1 MKKRKLKKSLATTAT
16 VIAVTTGVTAISNSA
31 KADTVQNSKNT
42 KNTIQQTLPDANQQ
56 AQQNVC
62 AAQDAVNKA
71 NADVATANSDL
82 NIANQNLADA
92 DQDVDINKNQVKQ
105 TKEQL
110 SSLEQKKENAQQ
122 VLVNAHDE
130 YYELLKQPVDVSY
143 MASSGGGLSVYEGSM
158 LDYIAYDNQGNLT
171 SKNQAYKNFL
181 ANDYQGNIDFLK
193 KIIAENEK
201 TINYLKMGRPFEDN
215 IKNLEQARVTI
226 KEELEELYKVAAA
239 QREGKYYKPKDDIG
253 WISTDSYGLSYSISS
268 TNYNEW
274 DDVDKIDH
282 TKKLIEN
289 HEEALNKVQQRL
301 AELHN
306 KMQSA
311 VEKAEKTSIAAQELL
326 QKLEQISQPLITAT
340 QQIKDAES
348 AMSQAQQ
355 NLALQEEL
363 FTQAKDKR
371 NAMQSQAINAQ
382 TKLLQALLN
391 KINSQEKLAA
401 AKEKLPAQTDAL
413 KYSSLISLELLT
425 VESGVTPTPKVTI
438 AIAVENDDQQ
448 NKAVIT
454 LPGDEQ
460 ENKLPQGTKVVWK
473 DDAKVAAD
481 LQHPG
486 KHTEDVLIVF
496 PDGSVILTNEQVT
509 VITTEK
515 QADTDKETLPAQKIV
530 DTTQE
535 NNMRANDLSAQVI
548 EVNDDNQTSAP
559 EILVTSQ
566 TKQHTVRP
574 NGVIKD
580 QAAMNNIAQP
590 SLTKSFENKT
600 TNNVL
605 PRTGEESSLPII
617 ALGAVIGLVG
627 IGAALKRYE

>member
-16 VIAVTTGVTAISNSA
+16 VMAVTTGVTAISNSA

-42 KNTIQQTLPDANQQ
+42 IQQTLTDVNQQ

-62 AAQDAVNKA
+62 AAQDAVNRA
-71 NADVATANSDL
+71 NADVATANNDL

-92 DQDVDINKNQVKQ
+92 DQNVDLNKNQVKQ

-110 SSLEQKKENAQQ
+110 SSLEQTKENAQQ
-122 VLVNAHDE
+122 VLTNAHDE
-130 YYELLKQPVDVSY
+130 YYELLKQPVNISY
-143 MASSGGGLSVYEGSM
+143 TAFSGSGLSVYEGSM
-158 LDYIAYDNQGNLT
+158 LDYIAYDNQGNLI
-171 SKNQAYKNFL
+171 SENQAYKNFF
-181 ANDYQGNIDFLK
+181 ANDYQGNIDLLK
-193 KIIAENEK
+193 KIIAKNER

-215 IKNLEQARVTI
+215 IKNLEQAKVTI

-239 QREGKYYKPKDDIG
+239 QREGKYYKPKDGIG
-253 WISTDSYGLSYSISS
+253 WVNIDSYGLSYSYSS
-268 TNYNEW
+268 ANYNEW
-274 DDVDKIDH
+274 YDVDEIDH
-282 TKKLIEN
+282 TQNLIKN
-289 HEEALNKVQQRL
+289 HEEALNKIQQRL

-306 KMQSA
+306 KTQSA

-363 FTQAKDKR
+363 LTEAKDKR
-371 NAMQSQAINAQ
+371 NVMQSQAINAQ

-391 KINSQEKLAA
+391 QTNSQEKLAS

-413 KYSSLISLELLT
+413 KYSSLINLEPLT
-425 VESGVTPTPKVTI
+425 VEPGVTPAPKVTT
-438 AIAVENDDQQ
+438 AIAVENDDHQ

-486 KHTEDVLIVF
+486 KHTEDVLIIF

-509 VITTEK
+509 ITAIEK
-515 QADTDKETLPAQKIV
+515 QADTDKETSPAQKTI
-530 DTTQE
+530 DSTQE
-535 NNMRANDLSAQVI
+535 NNMRANDLFAQVV
-548 EVNDDNQTSAP
+548 EVNNDNQTSAP
-559 EILVTSQ
+559 EILVTPQ
-566 TKQHTVRP
+566 TKQNTVQP
-574 NGVIKD
+574 NEVIKG
-580 QAAMNNIAQP
+580 QAAQNKITQP
-590 SLTKSFENKT
+590 SLAKYFENKT

-605 PRTGEESSLPII
+605 PRTGDESSLPII
-617 ALGAVIGLVG
+617 ALGAVIGLAG
-627 IGAALKRYE
+627 ISAALKRYE

>member
-16 VIAVTTGVTAISNSA
+16 VMAVTTGVTAISNSA

-42 KNTIQQTLPDANQQ
+42 IQQTLPDVNQQ
-56 AQQNVC
+56 AQRNVST
-62 AAQDAVNKA
+62 AQDAVNRA
-71 NADVATANSDL
+71 NADVATANNDL

-92 DQDVDINKNQVKQ
+92 DQNVDLNKNQVKQ

-110 SSLEQKKENAQQ
+110 SSLEQTKENAQQ
-122 VLVNAHDE
+122 VLANAHDE

-143 MASSGGGLSVYEGSM
+143 MATSGGGLSVYEGSM
-158 LDYIAYDNQGNLT
+158 LDCIAYDNQGNLI
-171 SKNQAYKNFL
+171 SENQAYKNFL
-181 ANDYQGNIDFLK
+181 ANDYQGNIDLLK
-193 KIIAENEK
+193 KIIAKNEK

-215 IKNLEQARVTI
+215 IKNLEQAKVTI
-226 KEELEELYKVAAA
+226 KEELEELYKLAAA

-253 WISTDSYGLSYSISS
+253 WISTDSYGLSYSYSS
-268 TNYNEW
+268 SSYNEW

-301 AELHN
+301 VELHN

-363 FTQAKDKR
+363 LTETKDKR
-371 NAMQSQAINAQ
+371 NIMQSQAINAQ

-391 KINSQEKLAA
+391 KTNSQEKLAS

-413 KYSSLISLELLT
+413 KYSSLINLEPLT
-425 VESGVTPTPKVTI
+425 VEPGVTPTPKVTT
-438 AIAVENDDQQ
+438 AIAVENDHQ
-448 NKAVIT
+448 NKAVII

-473 DDAKVAAD
+473 DDAKVATD
-481 LQHPG
+481 LQRPG

-496 PDGSVILTNEQVT
+496 PDGSVILTSEQVT
-509 VITTEK
+509 VSATEK
-515 QADTDKETLPAQKIV
+515 QADANKETSPAQKTI
-530 DTTQE
+530 DSTQE
-535 NNMRANDLSAQVI
+535 NNMRANDLSAQVV

-574 NGVIKD
+574 NGVIKGP
-580 QAAMNNIAQP
+580 AALNNIVQP
-590 SLTKSFENKT
+590 SLAKSFKNKT
-600 TNNVL
+600 TNNIL
-605 PRTGEESSLPII
+605 PRTGDESSLPII
-617 ALGAVIGLVG
+617 ALGAIIGLVG
-627 IGAALKRYE
+627 IGATLKRYE

>member
-16 VIAVTTGVTAISNSA
+16 VMAVTTGVTAISNSA

-42 KNTIQQTLPDANQQ
+42 IQQTLPDVNQQ

-71 NADVATANSDL
+71 NADVATANNDL

-92 DQDVDINKNQVKQ
+92 DQNVDLNKNQVKQ

-110 SSLEQKKENAQQ
+110 SSLEQTKENAQQ
-122 VLVNAHDE
+122 VLTNAHDE

-143 MASSGGGLSVYEGSM
+143 MASSGGGLNVYERSM
-158 LDYIAYDNQGNLT
+158 LDYIAYDNQGNLI
-171 SKNQAYKNFL
+171 SENQAYKNFL
-181 ANDYQGNIDFLK
+181 ANNYQGNIDFLK

-215 IKNLEQARVTI
+215 IKNLEQAKVTI

-253 WISTDSYGLSYSISS
+253 WINTDSYGLSYSYSS
-268 TNYNEW
+268 SSYNEW

-289 HEEALNKVQQRL
+289 HEEALNKIQQRL

-311 VEKAEKTSIAAQELL
+311 VERAEKTSIAAQELL

-363 FTQAKDKR
+363 LTEAKDKR
-371 NAMQSQAINAQ
+371 NIMQSQAINAQ

-391 KINSQEKLAA
+391 KTNSQEKLAS

-413 KYSSLISLELLT
+413 KYSSLINLEPLT
-425 VESGVTPTPKVTI
+425 VEPGVTPTPKVTT
-438 AIAVENDDQQ
+438 AIAVENDDHQ

-486 KHTEDVLIVF
+486 KHIEDVLIIF
-496 PDGSVILTNEQVT
+496 PDGSVILTNEEVT
-509 VITTEK
+509 VTTIEK
-515 QADTDKETLPAQKIV
+515 QADADKETSPAQKTI
-530 DTTQE
+530 DSTQE

-548 EVNDDNQTSAP
+548 EVNNDNQTSAP
-559 EILVTSQ
+559 EILVTPQ
-566 TKQHTVRP
+566 TKQNAVQP
-574 NGVIKD
+574 NGVIKG
-580 QAAMNNIAQP
+580 QAAQNKITQP
-590 SLTKSFENKT
+590 SLAKSFENKT
-600 TNNVL
+600 TNNGL
-605 PRTGEESSLPII
+605 PRTGDESSLPII
-617 ALGAVIGLVG
+617 ALGAVIGLAG
-627 IGAALKRYE
+627 IGAALRRYE

>member
-1 MKKRKLKKSLATTAT
+1 MKRRKLKKSLATTAT
-16 VIAVTTGVTAISNSA
+16 VMAVTTGVTAISNSV
-31 KADTVQNSKNT
+31 KADTVQNS

-56 AQQNVC
+56 AQQNIC

-71 NADVATANSDL
+71 NADVATANNDL

-92 DQDVDINKNQVKQ
+92 DQNVDSNKNQVKQ
-105 TKEQL
+105 TREQL
-110 SSLEQKKENAQQ
+110 SSLEQTKENAQQ
-122 VLVNAHDE
+122 VLTNAHDE
-130 YYELLKQPVDVSY
+130 YYELLKQPVDISY
-143 MASSGGGLSVYEGSM
+143 MATSGGGLNVYERSM
-158 LDYIAYDNQGNLT
+158 LDYIAYDNQGNLI

-181 ANDYQGNIDFLK
+181 ANNYQGNIDFLK

-215 IKNLEQARVTI
+215 IRNLEQARLTI
-226 KEELEELYKVAAA
+226 KEELEELYKVEAA
-239 QREGKYYKPKDDIG
+239 QRNGKYYKPKYNIS
-253 WISTDSYGLSYSISS
+253 WINTDSYGSLYSSS
-268 TNYNEW
+268 SSNYNEW
-274 DDVDKIDH
+274 YDVDKIDH
-282 TKKLIEN
+282 TKDLIEN
-289 HEEALNKVQQRL
+289 HEEALNTIQQRL

-306 KMQSA
+306 RIQSA

-348 AMSQAQQ
+348 AMSQAQK

-363 FTQAKDKR
+363 LTQAKDKR
-371 NAMQSQAINAQ
+371 NVMQSQAINAQ

-391 KINSQEKLAA
+391 KTNSQEKLAS
-401 AKEKLPAQTDAL
+401 AKEKLLAQTDAL
-413 KYSSLISLELLT
+413 KYSSLINLEPLT
-425 VESGVTPTPKVTI
+425 IEPGETPLPKVTT
-438 AIAVENDDQQ
+438 AIAVKNDDHQ
-448 NKAVIT
+448 NKAIIT

-481 LQHPG
+481 LQHSG

-496 PDGSVILTNEQVT
+496 PDGSVILTSEQVT
-509 VITTEK
+509 VSATEK
-515 QADTDKETLPAQKIV
+515 QADANKETSPAQKTI
-530 DTTQE
+530 DSTQE
-535 NNMRANDLSAQVI
+535 NNMRANDLSAQVV

-574 NGVIKD
+574 NEVIKGQAD
-580 QAAMNNIAQP
+580 QNKITQP
-590 SLTKSFENKT
+590 SLAKSFEDKT
-600 TNNVL
+600 RNNVL
-605 PRTGEESSLPII
+605 PRTGDESSLPII
-617 ALGAVIGLVG
+617 ALGAIIGL
-627 IGAALKRYE
+627 IGSGATLKRYE

>member
-16 VIAVTTGVTAISNSA
+16 VMAVTTGVTAISNSA

-42 KNTIQQTLPDANQQ
+42 IQQTLPDANQQ
-56 AQQNVC
+56 AQQNVW

-71 NADVATANSDL
+71 NADVATANNGL
-82 NIANQNLADA
+82 NIANQNLTDA
-92 DQDVDINKNQVKQ
+92 DQNVDLNRNQVKQ

-122 VLVNAHDE
+122 ILTNAHDE
-130 YYELLKQPVDVSY
+130 YYELLKQPVNISY
-143 MASSGGGLSVYEGSM
+143 TAFSGGGLSVYEGSM
-158 LDYIAYDNQGNLT
+158 LDYIAYNNQGNLT
-171 SKNQAYKNFL
+171 SKNQAYENFL
-181 ANDYQGNIDFLK
+181 ANNYQGNIDFLK

-215 IKNLEQARVTI
+215 IKNLEQARSTV
-226 KEELEELYKVAAA
+226 KEELEELYKVEAA
-239 QREGKYYKPKDDIG
+239 QREGKYYKPKYSIS
-253 WISTDSYGLSYSISS
+253 WINTDSYGLSYSYSS
-268 TNYNEW
+268 PNYNEW

-282 TKKLIEN
+282 TQNLIKN
-289 HEEALNKVQQRL
+289 HEEALNKIQQRL

-363 FTQAKDKR
+363 LTQAKDKR
-371 NAMQSQAINAQ
+371 DIMQSQAINAQ

-391 KINSQEKLAA
+391 KTNSQEKLAS

-413 KYSSLISLELLT
+413 KYSSLINLEPLT
-425 VESGVTPTPKVTI
+425 VEPGVTPTPKVTT
-438 AIAVENDDQQ
+438 AIAVENDDHQ

-473 DDAKVAAD
+473 DDAKVATD

-486 KHTEDVLIVF
+486 KHIEDVLIVF

-509 VITTEK
+509 VSATEK
-515 QADTDKETLPAQKIV
+515 QADADKETSLVQETV
-530 DTTQE
+530 DIAQE
-535 NNMRANDLSAQVI
+535 NNIHANDLSTQVI

-559 EILVTSQ
+559 EILVTPQ
-566 TKQHTVRP
+566 TKQNTVQP
-574 NGVIKD
+574 NGVIKG
-580 QAAMNNIAQP
+580 QAAQNKITQP
-590 SLTKSFENKT
+590 SLAKSYKAKT

-605 PRTGEESSLPII
+605 PRTGDESSLTII
-617 ALGAVIGLVG
+617 ALGAVIGLAG
-627 IGAALKRYE
+627 IGAALRRYE

>member
-16 VIAVTTGVTAISNSA
+16 VMAVTTGVAAISNSA
-31 KADTVQNSKNT
+31 KADTVQNS

-62 AAQDAVNKA
+62 AAQDAANKA
-71 NADVATANSDL
+71 NADVATANNDL

-92 DQDVDINKNQVKQ
+92 DQNVDSNKNQVKQ

-110 SSLEQKKENAQQ
+110 SSLEQTKENAQQ
-122 VLVNAHDE
+122 VLTNAHDE
-130 YYELLKQPVDVSY
+130 YYELLKQPVNISY
-143 MASSGGGLSVYEGSM
+143 TAFSGGGLSVYEGSM

-181 ANDYQGNIDFLK
+181 ANDYQGNIDLLK

-201 TINYLKMGRPFEDN
+201 TINYLKMGKPFEDN
-215 IKNLEQARVTI
+215 IKNLEQARSTV
-226 KEELEELYKVAAA
+226 KEELEELYKVEAA
-239 QREGKYYKPKDDIG
+239 QREGKYYKPKYSIS
-253 WISTDSYGLSYSISS
+253 WINTDSYGLSYSYSS
-268 TNYNEW
+268 PNYNEW
-274 DDVDKIDH
+274 NDVDEIDH
-282 TKKLIEN
+282 TQNLIKN
-289 HEEALNKVQQRL
+289 HEEALNKIQQRL

-363 FTQAKDKR
+363 LTQAKDKR
-371 NAMQSQAINAQ
+371 DIMQSQAINAQ

-391 KINSQEKLAA
+391 KTNSQEKLAS

-413 KYSSLISLELLT
+413 KYSSLINLEPLT
-425 VESGVTPTPKVTI
+425 VEPGVTPTPKVTT
-438 AIAVENDDQQ
+438 AIAVENDDHQ

-473 DDAKVAAD
+473 DNAKVATD

-509 VITTEK
+509 VTAIEK
-515 QADTDKETLPAQKIV
+515 QADADKETSPVQETV
-530 DTTQE
+530 DTAQE
-535 NNMRANDLSAQVI
+535 NNMHANDLSTQVI

-559 EILVTSQ
+559 EILVTPQ
-566 TKQHTVRP
+566 TKLNTVQP
-574 NGVIKD
+574 NGVIKG
-580 QAAMNNIAQP
+580 QTAQNKITQP
-590 SLTKSFENKT
+590 SLAKSFEDKT
-600 TNNVL
+600 RNNVL
-605 PRTGEESSLPII
+605 PRTGDESSLPII
-617 ALGAVIGLVG
+617 VLGAVIWLAG
-627 IGAALKRYE
+627 IGATLKRYE

>member
-16 VIAVTTGVTAISNSA
+16 VMAVTTGVAAISNSA
-31 KADTVQNSKNT
+31 KADTVQNS

-62 AAQDAVNKA
+62 AVQDAANKA
-71 NADVATANSDL
+71 NADVATANNDL

-92 DQDVDINKNQVKQ
+92 DQNVDSNKNQVKQ

-110 SSLEQKKENAQQ
+110 SSLEQTKENAQQ
-122 VLVNAHDE
+122 VLTNAHDE
-130 YYELLKQPVDVSY
+130 YYELLKQPVNISY
-143 MASSGGGLSVYEGSM
+143 TAFSGGGLSVYEGSM
-158 LDYIAYDNQGNLT
+158 LDYIAYDNQGNLI

-181 ANDYQGNIDFLK
+181 ANDYQGNIDLLK

-201 TINYLKMGRPFEDN
+201 TINYLKMGKPFEDN
-215 IKNLEQARVTI
+215 IKNLEQARSTV
-226 KEELEELYKVAAA
+226 KEELEELYKVEAA
-239 QREGKYYKPKDDIG
+239 QREGKYYKPKYSIS
-253 WISTDSYGLSYSISS
+253 WINTDSYGLSNSYSSP
-268 TNYNEW
+268 NYNEW
-274 DDVDKIDH
+274 NDVDEIDH
-282 TKKLIEN
+282 TQNLIKN
-289 HEEALNKVQQRL
+289 HEEALNKIQQRL

-363 FTQAKDKR
+363 LTQAKDKR
-371 NAMQSQAINAQ
+371 DIMQSQAINAQ

-391 KINSQEKLAA
+391 KTNSQEKLAS
-401 AKEKLPAQTDAL
+401 AKEKLPIQTDAL
-413 KYSSLISLELLT
+413 KYSSLINLEPLT
-425 VESGVTPTPKVTI
+425 VEPGVTPTPKVTT
-438 AIAVENDDQQ
+438 AIAVENDDHQ

-473 DDAKVAAD
+473 DDAKVATD

-486 KHTEDVLIVF
+486 KHIEDVLIVF

-509 VITTEK
+509 VSATEK
-515 QADTDKETLPAQKIV
+515 QADADKETSLVQETV
-530 DTTQE
+530 DIAQE
-535 NNMRANDLSAQVI
+535 NNIHANDLSTQVI

-559 EILVTSQ
+559 EILVTPQ
-566 TKQHTVRP
+566 TKQNTVQP
-574 NGVIKD
+574 NGVIKG
-580 QAAMNNIAQP
+580 QAAQNKITQP
-590 SLTKSFENKT
+590 SLAKSFEDKT
-600 TNNVL
+600 RNNVL
-605 PRTGEESSLPII
+605 PRTGDESSLPII

>member
-16 VIAVTTGVTAISNSA
+16 VMAVTTGVTAISNSA

-42 KNTIQQTLPDANQQ
+42 IQQTLPDTNQQ

-71 NADVATANSDL
+71 NADVATANNDL

-92 DQDVDINKNQVKQ
+92 DQNVDLNKNQVKQ

-110 SSLEQKKENAQQ
+110 SSLEQTKENAQQ
-122 VLVNAHDE
+122 VLANAHDE

-143 MASSGGGLSVYEGSM
+143 MATSGGGLSVYEGSM
-158 LDYIAYDNQGNLT
+158 LDCIAYDNQGNLI
-171 SKNQAYKNFL
+171 SENQAYKNFL
-181 ANDYQGNIDFLK
+181 ANDYQGNIDLLK
-193 KIIAENEK
+193 KIIAKNEK

-215 IKNLEQARVTI
+215 IKNLEQAKVTI
-226 KEELEELYKVAAA
+226 KEELEELYKLAAA

-253 WISTDSYGLSYSISS
+253 WISTDSYGLSYSYSS
-268 TNYNEW
+268 SSYNEW

-301 AELHN
+301 VELHN

-363 FTQAKDKR
+363 LTETKDKR
-371 NAMQSQAINAQ
+371 NIMQSQAINAQ

-391 KINSQEKLAA
+391 KTNSQEKLAS
-401 AKEKLPAQTDAL
+401 AKEKLPMQTDAL
-413 KYSSLISLELLT
+413 KYSSLINLEPLT
-425 VESGVTPTPKVTI
+425 IEPGETPLPKVTT
-438 AIAVENDDQQ
+438 AIAVENDHQ

-473 DDAKVAAD
+473 DDAKVATD
-481 LQHPG
+481 LQRPG

-496 PDGSVILTNEQVT
+496 PDGSVILTSEQVT
-509 VITTEK
+509 VSATEK
-515 QADTDKETLPAQKIV
+515 QADANKETSPAQKTI
-530 DTTQE
+530 DSTQE
-535 NNMRANDLSAQVI
+535 NNMRANDLSAQVV

-574 NGVIKD
+574 NGVIKGP
-580 QAAMNNIAQP
+580 AALNNIVQP
-590 SLTKSFENKT
+590 SLAKSFEDKT
-600 TNNVL
+600 RNNVL
-605 PRTGEESSLPII
+605 PRTGDESSLSII
-617 ALGAVIGLVG
+617 ALGAVIGLAG
-627 IGAALKRYE
+627 IGAILKRYE

>member
-1 MKKRKLKKSLATTAT
+1 MKRRKLKKSLATTAT
-16 VIAVTTGVTAISNSA
+16 VMAVTTGVTAISNSA

-42 KNTIQQTLPDANQQ
+42 IQQTLPDVNQQ

-71 NADVATANSDL
+71 NADVATANNDL

-92 DQDVDINKNQVKQ
+92 DQNVDINKNQVKQ

-110 SSLEQKKENAQQ
+110 SSLEQTKENAQQ
-122 VLVNAHDE
+122 VLTNAHDE

-143 MASSGGGLSVYEGSM
+143 MATSGGGLSVYERSM
-158 LDYIAYDNQGNLT
+158 LDYIAYDNQGNLISNT
-171 SKNQAYKNFL
+171 QAYKNFL
-181 ANDYQGNIDFLK
+181 ANNYQGNIDLLK
-193 KIIAENEK
+193 KIIAKNER

-215 IKNLEQARVTI
+215 IKNLEQAKVTI
-226 KEELEELYKVAAA
+226 IEELEELYKVAAA

-253 WISTDSYGLSYSISS
+253 WISTDSYGLSYFYSS
-268 TNYNEW
+268 ASYNEW

-311 VEKAEKTSIAAQELL
+311 VERAEKTSIAAQELL

-363 FTQAKDKR
+363 LTQAKAKR
-371 NAMQSQAINAQ
+371 SVMQSQAINAQ

-391 KINSQEKLAA
+391 KTNSQEKLAS

-413 KYSSLISLELLT
+413 KYSSLINLEPLT
-425 VESGVTPTPKVTI
+425 VEPGVTPAPKVTT
-438 AIAVENDDQQ
+438 AIAVENDDHQ

-481 LQHPG
+481 LQHLG

-509 VITTEK
+509 VTAIEK
-515 QADTDKETLPAQKIV
+515 QADANKETLPAQKTI
-530 DTTQE
+530 DSTQE
-535 NNMRANDLSAQVI
+535 INMRANDLSTQVV

-559 EILVTSQ
+559 EILVTPQ
-566 TKQHTVRP
+566 TKQNTVQP
-574 NGVIKD
+574 NEVIKG
-580 QAAMNNIAQP
+580 QAAQNKITQP
-590 SLTKSFENKT
+590 SLAKSYKAKT

-605 PRTGEESSLPII
+605 PRTGDESSLTII
-617 ALGAVIGLVG
+617 ALGAVIGLAG
-627 IGAALKRYE
+627 IGAALRRYG

>member
-16 VIAVTTGVTAISNSA
+16 VMAVTTGVAAISNSA
-31 KADTVQNSKNT
+31 KADTVQNN

-71 NADVATANSDL
+71 NFDVATANNDL

-92 DQDVDINKNQVKQ
+92 DQNVDSNKNQVKQ

-110 SSLEQKKENAQQ
+110 SSLEQMKENAQQ
-122 VLVNAHDE
+122 VLTNAHDE

-143 MASSGGGLSVYEGSM
+143 TAFSGGGLSVYERSM
-158 LDYIAYDNQGNLT
+158 LDYITYYNQGNLT

-181 ANDYQGNIDFLK
+181 ANDYQGNIDLLK
-193 KIIAENEK
+193 KIIAENER

-215 IKNLEQARVTI
+215 IRNLEQARLTI
-226 KEELEELYKVAAA
+226 KEELEELYKVVEA
-239 QREGKYYKPKDDIG
+239 QKDGKYYKPKDDIR
-253 WISTDSYGLSYSISS
+253 WANIDSYGLSYSPVMSNGWYEDNPTDQIS
-268 TNYNEW
+268 
-274 DDVDKIDH
+274 D
-282 TKKLIEN
+282 LIEN
-289 HEEALNKVQQRL
+289 HEEALNKIQQRL

-326 QKLEQISQPLITAT
+326 QKLEENSQPLITAT

-355 NLALQEEL
+355 NLTLQEEL
-363 FTQAKDKR
+363 LTQAKDKR
-371 NAMQSQAINAQ
+371 NVMQSQAINAQ

-391 KINSQEKLAA
+391 KTNSQEKLAS
-401 AKEKLPAQTDAL
+401 AKEKLPAQTDTL
-413 KYSSLISLELLT
+413 KYSSLINLEPLT
-425 VESGVTPTPKVTI
+425 VEPGVTPTPKVTT
-438 AIAVENDDQQ
+438 AIAVENDDHQ

-473 DDAKVAAD
+473 DDAKVATD
-481 LQHPG
+481 LQRPG

-496 PDGSVILTNEQVT
+496 PDGSVILTSEQVT
-509 VITTEK
+509 VTATEK
-515 QADTDKETLPAQKIV
+515 QADANKVTSPVQETV
-530 DTTQE
+530 DSTQE
-535 NNMRANDLSAQVI
+535 NNMRVNDLSTQVI
-548 EVNDDNQTSAP
+548 EVNDNNQTSAP
-559 EILVTSQ
+559 EILVTPQ
-566 TKQHTVRP
+566 TKLNTVQP
-574 NGVIKD
+574 NGVIKG
-580 QAAMNNIAQP
+580 QTAQNKITQP
-590 SLTKSFENKT
+590 SLAKSFEDKT
-600 TNNVL
+600 RNNVL
-605 PRTGEESSLPII
+605 PRTGDESSLPII
-617 ALGAVIGLVG
+617 VLGAVIWLAG
-627 IGAALKRYE
+627 IGATLKRYE

>member
-16 VIAVTTGVTAISNSA
+16 VMAVTTGVVAISNSA

-42 KNTIQQTLPDANQQ
+42 IQQTLPDTNQQ

-71 NADVATANSDL
+71 NADVATANNDL
-82 NIANQNLADA
+82 NMANQNLADA
-92 DQDVDINKNQVKQ
+92 DQNVDINKNQVKQ

-110 SSLEQKKENAQQ
+110 SSLEQTKENAQQ
-122 VLVNAHDE
+122 VLTNAHEE

-143 MASSGGGLSVYEGSM
+143 MASSGGGLNVYERSM
-158 LDYIAYDNQGNLT
+158 LDYIAYDNQGNLI

-181 ANDYQGNIDFLK
+181 ANNYQGNIDFLK

-215 IKNLEQARVTI
+215 IKNLEQAKVTI

-253 WISTDSYGLSYSISS
+253 WISTDSYGLSYSYSS
-268 TNYNEW
+268 SSYNEW

-301 AELHN
+301 VELHN

-363 FTQAKDKR
+363 LTEAKDKR
-371 NAMQSQAINAQ
+371 NIMQSQAINAQ

-391 KINSQEKLAA
+391 KTNSQEKLAS
-401 AKEKLPAQTDAL
+401 AKEKLPTQTDAL
-413 KYSSLISLELLT
+413 KYSSLITLEPLT
-425 VESGVTPTPKVTI
+425 VAPGVTPTPKVTT
-438 AIAVENDDQQ
+438 AIAVENDDHQ

-460 ENKLPQGTKVVWK
+460 ENKLPQRTKVVWK

-481 LQHPG
+481 LQHLG

-509 VITTEK
+509 VTAIEK
-515 QADTDKETLPAQKIV
+515 QADADKETSLAQKTI
-530 DTTQE
+530 DSTKE
-535 NNMRANDLSAQVI
+535 NNMRANI
-548 EVNDDNQTSAP
+548 
-559 EILVTSQ
+559 
-566 TKQHTVRP
+566 
-574 NGVIKD
+574 
-580 QAAMNNIAQP
+580 
-590 SLTKSFENKT
+590 F
-600 TNNVL
+600 L
-605 PRTGEESSLPII
+605 PR
-617 ALGAVIGLVG
+617 
-627 IGAALKRYE
+627 

>member
-16 VIAVTTGVTAISNSA
+16 VMAVTTGVTAISNSA
-31 KADTVQNSKNT
+31 KADAVQNN
-42 KNTIQQTLPDANQQ
+42 KNTIQQTLPDTNQQ

-71 NADVATANSDL
+71 NADVATANNDL

-92 DQDVDINKNQVKQ
+92 DQSVDSNKNQVKQ

-110 SSLEQKKENAQQ
+110 SSLEQTKENAQQ
-122 VLVNAHDE
+122 ILTNAHDE
-130 YYELLKQPVDVSY
+130 YYELLKQPVNISY
-143 MASSGGGLSVYEGSM
+143 TAFSGGGLSVYEGSM
-158 LDYIAYDNQGNLT
+158 LDYIAYDNQGNLI

-181 ANDYQGNIDFLK
+181 ANDYQGNIDLLK

-215 IKNLEQARVTI
+215 IRNLEQARLTI
-226 KEELEELYKVAAA
+226 KEELEELYKLAAA
-239 QREGKYYKPKDDIG
+239 QKDGKYYKPKDDIR
-253 WISTDSYGLSYSISS
+253 WINIDSYGLSYSYSS
-268 TNYNEW
+268 ANYNEW
-274 DDVDKIDH
+274 DDADEIDH
-282 TKKLIEN
+282 TKNLIEN
-289 HEEALNKVQQRL
+289 HEEALNKIQQRL

-306 KMQSA
+306 KTQSA

-363 FTQAKDKR
+363 LTQAKDKR
-371 NAMQSQAINAQ
+371 NIMQSQAINAQ

-391 KINSQEKLAA
+391 KTNSQEKLAS

-413 KYSSLISLELLT
+413 KYSSLINLEPLT
-425 VESGVTPTPKVTI
+425 IEPGETPLPKVTT
-438 AIAVENDDQQ
+438 AIAVENDDHQ

-460 ENKLPQGTKVVWK
+460 ESKLPQGTKVVWK

-481 LQHPG
+481 LQHLG

-496 PDGSVILTNEQVT
+496 PDGSVILTSEQVT
-509 VITTEK
+509 VSATEK
-515 QADTDKETLPAQKIV
+515 QADANKETSPAQKTI
-530 DTTQE
+530 DSTQE
-535 NNMRANDLSAQVI
+535 NNMRANDLSAQVV

-574 NGVIKD
+574 NGVIKGP
-580 QAAMNNIAQP
+580 AALNNIVQP
-590 SLTKSFENKT
+590 SLAKSFKNKT
-600 TNNVL
+600 TNNIL
-605 PRTGEESSLPII
+605 PRTGDESSLPII
-617 ALGAVIGLVG
+617 ALGTIIGLVG
-627 IGAALKRYE
+627 IGATLKRYE

>member
-16 VIAVTTGVTAISNSA
+16 VMAVTTGVAAISNSA
-31 KADTVQNSKNT
+31 KADTVQNS

-62 AAQDAVNKA
+62 AVQDAANKA
-71 NADVATANSDL
+71 NADVATANNDL

-92 DQDVDINKNQVKQ
+92 DQNVDSNKNQVKQ

-110 SSLEQKKENAQQ
+110 SSLEQTKENAQQ
-122 VLVNAHDE
+122 VLTNAHDE
-130 YYELLKQPVDVSY
+130 YYELLKQPVNISY
-143 MASSGGGLSVYEGSM
+143 KAFSGGGLSVYEGSM
-158 LDYIAYDNQGNLT
+158 LDYIAYDNQGNLI
-171 SKNQAYKNFL
+171 SKNRAYKNFL
-181 ANDYQGNIDFLK
+181 ANDYQGNIDLLK
-193 KIIAENEK
+193 KIIAKNER

-215 IKNLEQARVTI
+215 IRSLEQARLTI

-239 QREGKYYKPKDDIG
+239 QREEKYYKPKDDIG
-253 WISTDSYGLSYSISS
+253 WISTDSYGLSYSYSS
-268 TNYNEW
+268 SSYNEW

-289 HEEALNKVQQRL
+289 HEEVLNKVQQRL
-301 AELHN
+301 VELHN

-326 QKLEQISQPLITAT
+326 QKLEQISQLLITAT

-363 FTQAKDKR
+363 LTQAKDKR
-371 NAMQSQAINAQ
+371 NIMQSQAINAQ

-391 KINSQEKLAA
+391 KTNSQEKLAS
-401 AKEKLPAQTDAL
+401 AKEKLPVQTDAI
-413 KYSSLISLELLT
+413 KYSSLINLEPLT
-425 VESGVTPTPKVTI
+425 IEPGETPLPKVTT
-438 AIAVENDDQQ
+438 AIAVEHDHQ
-448 NKAVIT
+448 NKAIIT

-473 DDAKVAAD
+473 DDTKVAAD

-496 PDGSVILTNEQVT
+496 PDGSVILTSEQVT
-509 VITTEK
+509 VSATEK
-515 QADTDKETLPAQKIV
+515 QADANKETSPAQKTI
-530 DTTQE
+530 DSTQE
-535 NNMRANDLSAQVI
+535 NNMRANDLSAQVV

-574 NGVIKD
+574 NGVIKGP
-580 QAAMNNIAQP
+580 AALNNIVQP
-590 SLTKSFENKT
+590 SLAKSFEDKT
-600 TNNVL
+600 RNNVL
-605 PRTGEESSLPII
+605 PRTGDESSLSII
-617 ALGAVIGLVG
+617 ALGAVIGLAG
-627 IGAALKRYE
+627 IGAILKRYE

>member
-16 VIAVTTGVTAISNSA
+16 VMAVTTGVTAISNSA

-42 KNTIQQTLPDANQQ
+42 IQQTLPDVNQQ
-56 AQQNVC
+56 AQRNVST
-62 AAQDAVNKA
+62 AQDAVNRA
-71 NADVATANSDL
+71 NADVATANNDL

-92 DQDVDINKNQVKQ
+92 DQNVDLNKNQVKQ

-110 SSLEQKKENAQQ
+110 SSLEQTKENAQQ
-122 VLVNAHDE
+122 VLANAHDE

-143 MASSGGGLSVYEGSM
+143 MATSGGGLSVYEGSM
-158 LDYIAYDNQGNLT
+158 LDCIAYDNQGNLI
-171 SKNQAYKNFL
+171 SENQAYKNFL
-181 ANDYQGNIDFLK
+181 ANDYQGNIDLLK
-193 KIIAENEK
+193 KIIAKNEK

-215 IKNLEQARVTI
+215 IKNLEQAKVTI

-253 WISTDSYGLSYSISS
+253 WISTDSYGLSYSYSS
-268 TNYNEW
+268 SSYNEW

-301 AELHN
+301 VELHN

-363 FTQAKDKR
+363 LTETKDKR
-371 NAMQSQAINAQ
+371 NIMQSQAINAQ

-391 KINSQEKLAA
+391 KTNSQEKLAS

-413 KYSSLISLELLT
+413 KYSSLINLEPLT
-425 VESGVTPTPKVTI
+425 VESGVTPTPKVTT
-438 AIAVENDDQQ
+438 AIAVENDDHQ

-481 LQHPG
+481 LQRPG
-486 KHTEDVLIVF
+486 KHTEDVLIIF
-496 PDGSVILTNEQVT
+496 PDGSVILTSEQVT
-509 VITTEK
+509 VSATEK
-515 QADTDKETLPAQKIV
+515 QADANKETSPAQKTI
-530 DTTQE
+530 DSTQE
-535 NNMRANDLSAQVI
+535 NNMRANDLSAQVV

-574 NGVIKD
+574 NGVIKG
-580 QAAMNNIAQP
+580 QAALNNIVQP
-590 SLTKSFENKT
+590 SLAKSFKNKT
-600 TNNVL
+600 TNNIL
-605 PRTGEESSLPII
+605 PRTGDESSLPII
-617 ALGAVIGLVG
+617 ALGAVIGLAG
-627 IGAALKRYE
+627 IGAALRRYE

>member
-16 VIAVTTGVTAISNSA
+16 VMAVTTGVTAISNSA

-42 KNTIQQTLPDANQQ
+42 IQQTLPDTNQQ

-71 NADVATANSDL
+71 NADVATANNDL

-92 DQDVDINKNQVKQ
+92 DQNVDLNRNQVKQ

-110 SSLEQKKENAQQ
+110 SSLEQTKENAQQ
-122 VLVNAHDE
+122 ILTNAYDE
-130 YYELLKQPVDVSY
+130 YYELLKQPVNISY
-143 MASSGGGLSVYEGSM
+143 TAFSGGGLSVYEGSM
-158 LDYIAYDNQGNLT
+158 LDYIAYDNQGNLI
-171 SKNQAYKNFL
+171 SENQAYKNFL
-181 ANDYQGNIDFLK
+181 ANDYQGNIDLLK
-193 KIIAENEK
+193 KIIAKNER

-215 IKNLEQARVTI
+215 IKNLEQAKVTI

-253 WISTDSYGLSYSISS
+253 WVNIDSYGLSYSYSS
-268 TNYNEW
+268 ANYNEW
-274 DDVDKIDH
+274 YDVDEIDH
-282 TKKLIEN
+282 TQNLIKN
-289 HEEALNKVQQRL
+289 HEEALNKIQQRL

-306 KMQSA
+306 KTQSA

-363 FTQAKDKR
+363 LTQAKDKR
-371 NAMQSQAINAQ
+371 NIMQSQAINAQ

-391 KINSQEKLAA
+391 KTNSQEKLAS
-401 AKEKLPAQTDAL
+401 AKEKLPIQTDAL
-413 KYSSLISLELLT
+413 KYSSLINLEPLT
-425 VESGVTPTPKVTI
+425 IEPGETPLPKVTT
-438 AIAVENDDQQ
+438 AIAVENDDHQ

-481 LQHPG
+481 LQHLG

-496 PDGSVILTNEQVT
+496 PDGSVILTSEQVT
-509 VITTEK
+509 VSATEK
-515 QADTDKETLPAQKIV
+515 QADANKETSPAQKTI
-530 DTTQE
+530 DSTQE
-535 NNMRANDLSAQVI
+535 NNMRANDLSAQVV

-574 NGVIKD
+574 NGVIKGQAD
-580 QAAMNNIAQP
+580 QNKITQP
-590 SLTKSFENKT
+590 SLAKSFKNKT
-600 TNNVL
+600 TNNIL
-605 PRTGEESSLPII
+605 PRTGDESSLPII
-617 ALGAVIGLVG
+617 ALGAIIGLVG
-627 IGAALKRYE
+627 IGATLKRYE

>member
-16 VIAVTTGVTAISNSA
+16 VMAVTTGVAAISNSA
-31 KADTVQNSKNT
+31 KADTVQNN

-71 NADVATANSDL
+71 NFNVATANNDL

-92 DQDVDINKNQVKQ
+92 DQNVDSNKNQVKQ

-110 SSLEQKKENAQQ
+110 SSLEQMKENAQQ
-122 VLVNAHDE
+122 VLTNAHDE

-143 MASSGGGLSVYEGSM
+143 TAFSGGGLSVYERSM
-158 LDYIAYDNQGNLT
+158 LDYITYYNQGNLT

-181 ANDYQGNIDFLK
+181 ANDYQGNIDLLK
-193 KIIAENEK
+193 KIIAENER

-215 IKNLEQARVTI
+215 IRNLEQARLTI
-226 KEELEELYKVAAA
+226 KEELEELYKVVEA
-239 QREGKYYKPKDDIG
+239 QKDGKYYKPKDDIR
-253 WISTDSYGLSYSISS
+253 WANIDSYGLSYSPVMSNGWYEDNPTDQIS
-268 TNYNEW
+268 
-274 DDVDKIDH
+274 D
-282 TKKLIEN
+282 LIEN
-289 HEEALNKVQQRL
+289 HEEALNKIQQRL

-326 QKLEQISQPLITAT
+326 QKLEEISQPLITAT

-355 NLALQEEL
+355 NLTLQEEL
-363 FTQAKDKR
+363 LTQAKDKR
-371 NAMQSQAINAQ
+371 NVMQSQAINAQ

-391 KINSQEKLAA
+391 KTNSQEKLAS
-401 AKEKLPAQTDAL
+401 AKEKLPAQTDTL
-413 KYSSLISLELLT
+413 KYSSLINLEPLT
-425 VESGVTPTPKVTI
+425 VEPGVTPTPKVTT
-438 AIAVENDDQQ
+438 AIAVENDDHQ

-473 DDAKVAAD
+473 DDAKVATD
-481 LQHPG
+481 LQRPG

-496 PDGSVILTNEQVT
+496 PDGSVILTSEQVT
-509 VITTEK
+509 VTATEK
-515 QADTDKETLPAQKIV
+515 QADANKVTSPVQETV
-530 DTTQE
+530 DSTQE
-535 NNMRANDLSAQVI
+535 NNMRVNDLSTQVI
-548 EVNDDNQTSAP
+548 EVNDNNQTSAP
-559 EILVTSQ
+559 EILVTPQ
-566 TKQHTVRP
+566 TKLNTVQP
-574 NGVIKD
+574 NGVIKG
-580 QAAMNNIAQP
+580 QTAQNKITQP
-590 SLTKSFENKT
+590 SLAKSFEDKT
-600 TNNVL
+600 RNNVL
-605 PRTGEESSLPII
+605 PRTGDESSLPII
-617 ALGAVIGLVG
+617 VLGAVIWLAG
-627 IGAALKRYE
+627 IGATLKRYE

>member
-16 VIAVTTGVTAISNSA
+16 VMAVTTGVAAISNSA

-42 KNTIQQTLPDANQQ
+42 IQQTLPDVNQQ

-71 NADVATANSDL
+71 NADVATANNDL

-92 DQDVDINKNQVKQ
+92 DQNVDLNKNQVKQ

-110 SSLEQKKENAQQ
+110 SSLEQTKENAQQ
-122 VLVNAHDE
+122 VLTNAHDE
-130 YYELLKQPVDVSY
+130 YYKLLKQPVDVSY
-143 MASSGGGLSVYEGSM
+143 MASSGGGLNVYERSM
-158 LDYIAYDNQGNLT
+158 LDYIAYDNQGNLI
-171 SKNQAYKNFL
+171 SENQAYKNFL

-215 IKNLEQARVTI
+215 IKNLEQAKVTI

-253 WISTDSYGLSYSISS
+253 WISTNSYGLSYSYSS
-268 TNYNEW
+268 SSYNEW

-301 AELHN
+301 VELHN

-363 FTQAKDKR
+363 LTEAKDKR
-371 NAMQSQAINAQ
+371 NIMQSQAINAQ

-391 KINSQEKLAA
+391 KTNSQEKLAS

-413 KYSSLISLELLT
+413 KYSSLINLEPLT
-425 VESGVTPTPKVTI
+425 VEPGVTPAPKVTT
-438 AIAVENDDQQ
+438 AIAVENDDHQ

-486 KHTEDVLIVF
+486 KHIEDVLIVF

-509 VITTEK
+509 VTAIEK
-515 QADTDKETLPAQKIV
+515 QADADKETLPAQKTI
-530 DTTQE
+530 DSTQE
-535 NNMRANDLSAQVI
+535 NNMRANNLSAQVI
-548 EVNDDNQTSAP
+548 EVNDDKQTSAP

-566 TKQHTVRP
+566 TKQNTVQP
-574 NGVIKD
+574 NGVIKG
-580 QAAMNNIAQP
+580 QAAQNNSIRS
-590 SLTKSFENKT
+590 SLAKYYKTKT
-600 TNNVL
+600 TNDVL
-605 PRTGEESSLPII
+605 PRTGDESSLSII

-627 IGAALKRYE
+627 IGAILKRYE

>member
-16 VIAVTTGVTAISNSA
+16 VMAVTTGVTAISNSA

-42 KNTIQQTLPDANQQ
+42 IQQTLPDVNQQ
-56 AQQNVC
+56 AQRNVST
-62 AAQDAVNKA
+62 AQDAVNRA
-71 NADVATANSDL
+71 NADVATANNDL

-92 DQDVDINKNQVKQ
+92 DQNVDLNKNQVKQ

-110 SSLEQKKENAQQ
+110 SSLEQTKENAQQ
-122 VLVNAHDE
+122 VLANAHDE

-143 MASSGGGLSVYEGSM
+143 MATSGGGLSVYEGSM
-158 LDYIAYDNQGNLT
+158 LDCIAYDNQGNLI
-171 SKNQAYKNFL
+171 SENQAYKNFL
-181 ANDYQGNIDFLK
+181 ANDYQGNIDLLK
-193 KIIAENEK
+193 KIIAKNEK

-215 IKNLEQARVTI
+215 IKNLEQAKVTI
-226 KEELEELYKVAAA
+226 KEELEELYKLAAA

-253 WISTDSYGLSYSISS
+253 WISTDSYGLSYSYSS
-268 TNYNEW
+268 SSYNEW

-301 AELHN
+301 VELHN

-363 FTQAKDKR
+363 LTETKDKR
-371 NAMQSQAINAQ
+371 NIMQSQAINAQ

-391 KINSQEKLAA
+391 KTNSQEKLAS
-401 AKEKLPAQTDAL
+401 AKEKLPMQTDAL
-413 KYSSLISLELLT
+413 KYSSLINLEPLT
-425 VESGVTPTPKVTI
+425 IEPGETPLPKVTT
-438 AIAVENDDQQ
+438 AIAVENDHQ

-473 DDAKVAAD
+473 DDAKVATD
-481 LQHPG
+481 LQRPG

-496 PDGSVILTNEQVT
+496 PDGSVILTSEQVT
-509 VITTEK
+509 VSATEK
-515 QADTDKETLPAQKIV
+515 QADANKETSPAQKTI
-530 DTTQE
+530 DSTQE
-535 NNMRANDLSAQVI
+535 NNMRANDLSAQVV

-574 NGVIKD
+574 NGVIKGP
-580 QAAMNNIAQP
+580 AALNNIVQP
-590 SLTKSFENKT
+590 SLAKSFEDKT
-600 TNNVL
+600 RNNVL
-605 PRTGEESSLPII
+605 PRTGDESSISII
-617 ALGAVIGLVG
+617 ALGAVIGLAG
-627 IGAALKRYE
+627 IGAILKRYE

>member
-16 VIAVTTGVTAISNSA
+16 VMAVTTGVTAISNSA
-31 KADTVQNSKNT
+31 KADAVQNN
-42 KNTIQQTLPDANQQ
+42 KNTIQQTLPDTNQQ

-62 AAQDAVNKA
+62 AAQDAVNKS
-71 NADVATANSDL
+71 NADVATANNDL

-92 DQDVDINKNQVKQ
+92 DQNVDLNRNQVKQ

-110 SSLEQKKENAQQ
+110 SSLEQTKENAQQ
-122 VLVNAHDE
+122 ILTNAYDE
-130 YYELLKQPVDVSY
+130 YYELLKQPVNISY
-143 MASSGGGLSVYEGSM
+143 TAFSGGGLSVYEGSM
-158 LDYIAYDNQGNLT
+158 LDYIAYDNQGNLI
-171 SKNQAYKNFL
+171 SENQAYKNFL
-181 ANDYQGNIDFLK
+181 ANDYQGNIDLLK
-193 KIIAENEK
+193 KIIAKNER

-215 IKNLEQARVTI
+215 IKNLEQAKVTI

-253 WISTDSYGLSYSISS
+253 WVNIDSYGLSYSYSS
-268 TNYNEW
+268 ANYNEW
-274 DDVDKIDH
+274 YDVDEIDH
-282 TKKLIEN
+282 TQNLIKN
-289 HEEALNKVQQRL
+289 HEEALNKIQQRL

-306 KMQSA
+306 KTQSA

-348 AMSQAQQ
+348 AMSQDQQ

-363 FTQAKDKR
+363 LTQAKDKR
-371 NAMQSQAINAQ
+371 NVMQSQAINAQ

-391 KINSQEKLAA
+391 KTNSQEKLAS

-413 KYSSLISLELLT
+413 KYSSLINLEPLT
-425 VESGVTPTPKVTI
+425 IEPGETPLPKVTT
-438 AIAVENDDQQ
+438 AIAVENDDHQ

-460 ENKLPQGTKVVWK
+460 ESKLPQGTKVVWK

-481 LQHPG
+481 LQHLG

-496 PDGSVILTNEQVT
+496 PDGSVILTSEQVT
-509 VITTEK
+509 VSATEK
-515 QADTDKETLPAQKIV
+515 QADANKETSPAQKTI
-530 DTTQE
+530 DSTQE
-535 NNMRANDLSAQVI
+535 NNMRANDLSAQVV

-574 NGVIKD
+574 NGVIKGP
-580 QAAMNNIAQP
+580 AALNNIVKP
-590 SLTKSFENKT
+590 SLAKSFKNKT
-600 TNNVL
+600 TNNIL
-605 PRTGEESSLPII
+605 PRTGDESSLPII
-617 ALGAVIGLVG
+617 ALGTIIGLVG
-627 IGAALKRYE
+627 IGATLKRYE

>member
-16 VIAVTTGVTAISNSA
+16 VMAVTTGVMAISNSA

-42 KNTIQQTLPDANQQ
+42 IQQTLPDTNQQ

-71 NADVATANSDL
+71 NADVATANNDL

-92 DQDVDINKNQVKQ
+92 DQNVDLNKNQVKQ

-110 SSLEQKKENAQQ
+110 SSLEQTKENAQQ
-122 VLVNAHDE
+122 VLANAHDE

-143 MASSGGGLSVYEGSM
+143 MATSGGGLSVYEGSM
-158 LDYIAYDNQGNLT
+158 LDCIAYDNQGNLI
-171 SKNQAYKNFL
+171 SENQAYKNFL
-181 ANDYQGNIDFLK
+181 ANDYQGNIDLLK
-193 KIIAENEK
+193 KIIAKNEK

-215 IKNLEQARVTI
+215 IKNLEQAKVTI

-253 WISTDSYGLSYSISS
+253 WISTDSYGLSYSYSS
-268 TNYNEW
+268 SSYNEW

-301 AELHN
+301 VELHN

-363 FTQAKDKR
+363 LTETKDKR
-371 NAMQSQAINAQ
+371 NIMQSQAINAQ

-391 KINSQEKLAA
+391 KTNSQEKLAS

-413 KYSSLISLELLT
+413 KYSSLINLEPLT
-425 VESGVTPTPKVTI
+425 IEPGETPLPKVTT
-438 AIAVENDDQQ
+438 AIAVENDHQ

-473 DDAKVAAD
+473 DDTKVAAD

-496 PDGSVILTNEQVT
+496 PDGSVILTSEQVT
-509 VITTEK
+509 VSATEK
-515 QADTDKETLPAQKIV
+515 QTDANKETSPAQKTI
-530 DTTQE
+530 DSTQE
-535 NNMRANDLSAQVI
+535 NNMRANDLSAQVV

-574 NGVIKD
+574 NGVIKG
-580 QAAMNNIAQP
+580 QAALNNIVQP
-590 SLTKSFENKT
+590 SLAKSFKNKT
-600 TNNVL
+600 TNNIL
-605 PRTGEESSLPII
+605 PRTGDESSLPII
-617 ALGAVIGLVG
+617 ALGAIIGLVG
-627 IGAALKRYE
+627 IGATLKRYE

>member
-16 VIAVTTGVTAISNSA
+16 VMAVTTGVTAISNSA

-42 KNTIQQTLPDANQQ
+42 IQQTLPDVNQQ
-56 AQQNVC
+56 AQRNVST
-62 AAQDAVNKA
+62 AQDAVNRA
-71 NADVATANSDL
+71 NADVATANNDL

-92 DQDVDINKNQVKQ
+92 DQNVDLNKNQVKQ

-110 SSLEQKKENAQQ
+110 SSLEQTKENAQQ
-122 VLVNAHDE
+122 VLANAHDE

-143 MASSGGGLSVYEGSM
+143 MATSGGGLSVYEGSM
-158 LDYIAYDNQGNLT
+158 LDYIAYNNQGNLT
-171 SKNQAYKNFL
+171 SKNQAYENFL
-181 ANDYQGNIDFLK
+181 ANNYQGNIDFLK

-215 IKNLEQARVTI
+215 IKNLEQARSTV
-226 KEELEELYKVAAA
+226 KEELEELYKVEAA
-239 QREGKYYKPKDDIG
+239 QREEKYYKPKYNIS
-253 WISTDSYGLSYSISS
+253 WINTDSYGLSYSYSS
-268 TNYNEW
+268 PNYNEW
-274 DDVDKIDH
+274 NDVDEIDH
-282 TKKLIEN
+282 TKNLIEN
-289 HEEALNKVQQRL
+289 HEEALNKIQQRL

-306 KMQSA
+306 KTQSA

-363 FTQAKDKR
+363 LTQAKDKR
-371 NAMQSQAINAQ
+371 NVMQSQAINAQ

-391 KINSQEKLAA
+391 KTNSQEKLAS
-401 AKEKLPAQTDAL
+401 AKEKLPIQTDAL
-413 KYSSLISLELLT
+413 KYSSLINLEPLT
-425 VESGVTPTPKVTI
+425 IEPGVTPTPKVTT
-438 AIAVENDDQQ
+438 AIAVENDHQ

-473 DDAKVAAD
+473 DDAKVATD
-481 LQHPG
+481 LQRPG

-496 PDGSVILTNEQVT
+496 PDGSVILTSEQVT
-509 VITTEK
+509 VSATEK
-515 QADTDKETLPAQKIV
+515 QADANKETSPAQKTI
-530 DTTQE
+530 DSTQE
-535 NNMRANDLSAQVI
+535 NNMRANDLSAQVV

-574 NGVIKD
+574 NGVIKG
-580 QAAMNNIAQP
+580 QAALNNIVQP
-590 SLTKSFENKT
+590 SLAKSFKNKT
-600 TNNVL
+600 TNNIL
-605 PRTGEESSLPII
+605 PRTGDESSLPII
-617 ALGAVIGLVG
+617 ALGAIIGLVG
-627 IGAALKRYE
+627 IGATLKRYE

>member
-16 VIAVTTGVTAISNSA
+16 VMAVTTGMTAISNSA

-42 KNTIQQTLPDANQQ
+42 IQQTLPDTNQQ

-71 NADVATANSDL
+71 NADVATANNDL

-92 DQDVDINKNQVKQ
+92 DQSVDSNKNQVKQ

-110 SSLEQKKENAQQ
+110 SSLEQTKENAQQ
-122 VLVNAHDE
+122 ILTNAHDE
-130 YYELLKQPVDVSY
+130 YYELLKQPVNISY
-143 MASSGGGLSVYEGSM
+143 TAFSGGGLSVYEGSM
-158 LDYIAYDNQGNLT
+158 LDYIAYDNQGNLI

-181 ANDYQGNIDFLK
+181 ANDYQGNIDLLK
-193 KIIAENEK
+193 KIISENEK

-215 IKNLEQARVTI
+215 IRNLEQARLTI
-226 KEELEELYKVAAA
+226 KEELEELYKLAAA
-239 QREGKYYKPKDDIG
+239 QKDGKYYKPKDDIR
-253 WISTDSYGLSYSISS
+253 WINIDSYGLSYSYSS
-268 TNYNEW
+268 ANYNEW
-274 DDVDKIDH
+274 DDADEIDH
-282 TKKLIEN
+282 TKNLIEN
-289 HEEALNKVQQRL
+289 HEEALNKIQQRL

-306 KMQSA
+306 KTQSA
-311 VEKAEKTSIAAQELL
+311 VEKVEKTSIAAQELL

-363 FTQAKDKR
+363 LTQAKDKR
-371 NAMQSQAINAQ
+371 NVMQSQAINAQ

-391 KINSQEKLAA
+391 KTNSQEKLAS
-401 AKEKLPAQTDAL
+401 AKEKLPIKTDAL
-413 KYSSLISLELLT
+413 KYSSLINLEPLI
-425 VESGVTPTPKVTI
+425 VEQGVTPAPKVTT
-438 AIAVENDDQQ
+438 AIAVENDDHQ

-473 DDAKVAAD
+473 DNAKVATD
-481 LQHPG
+481 LQRPG

-496 PDGSVILTNEQVT
+496 PDGSVILTSEQVT
-509 VITTEK
+509 VSATEK
-515 QADTDKETLPAQKIV
+515 QADANKETSPAQKTI
-530 DTTQE
+530 DSTQE
-535 NNMRANDLSAQVI
+535 NNKHANDLSTQVI

-559 EILVTSQ
+559 EILVTPQ
-566 TKQHTVRP
+566 TKLNTVQP
-574 NGVIKD
+574 NGVIKG
-580 QAAMNNIAQP
+580 QAAQNKITQH
-590 SLTKSFENKT
+590 SLAKSFEDKT
-600 TNNVL
+600 RNNVL
-605 PRTGEESSLPII
+605 PRTGDESLLPII
-617 ALGAVIGLVG
+617 ALGAIIGLVG
-627 IGAALKRYE
+627 IGATLKRYE

>member
-16 VIAVTTGVTAISNSA
+16 VMAVTTGVAAISNSA
-31 KADTVQNSKNT
+31 KADTVQNS

-62 AAQDAVNKA
+62 AAQNAVNKA

-92 DQDVDINKNQVKQ
+92 DQNVDLNKNQVKQ

-110 SSLEQKKENAQQ
+110 SSLEQTKENAQQ
-122 VLVNAHDE
+122 VLNNAHDE
-130 YYELLKQPVDVSY
+130 YYELLKQPVNISY
-143 MASSGGGLSVYEGSM
+143 TAFSGGGLSVYEGSM
-158 LDYIAYDNQGNLT
+158 LDYIAYDNQGKLI

-181 ANDYQGNIDFLK
+181 ANDYQGNIDLLK

-215 IKNLEQARVTI
+215 IRSLEQARSTI
-226 KEELEELYKVAAA
+226 KEELEELYKVMAA
-239 QREGKYYKPKDDIG
+239 QREGKYYKPKYNIS
-253 WISTDSYGLSYSISS
+253 WISTDSYGLSYSYSS
-268 TNYNEW
+268 ANYNEW
-274 DDVDKIDH
+274 YDVDEIDH
-282 TKKLIEN
+282 TKNLIEN
-289 HEEALNKVQQRL
+289 HEEALNKIQQRL

-348 AMSQAQQ
+348 AMSQAKQ

-363 FTQAKDKR
+363 LTQAKDKR
-371 NAMQSQAINAQ
+371 NVMQSQAINAQ
-382 TKLLQALLN
+382 TKLLHALLN
-391 KINSQEKLAA
+391 KTNSQEKLSS
-401 AKEKLPAQTDAL
+401 AKKKLPI
-413 KYSSLISLELLT
+413 KYSSLISLEPLT
-425 VESGVTPTPKVTI
+425 VEPGVTPAPKVTT
-438 AIAVENDDQQ
+438 AIAVENDDHQ

-473 DDAKVAAD
+473 DDAKVATD
-481 LQHPG
+481 LQRPG

-496 PDGSVILTNEQVT
+496 PDGSVILTSEQVT
-509 VITTEK
+509 VSATEK
-515 QADTDKETLPAQKIV
+515 QADANKETSPAQKTI
-530 DTTQE
+530 DSTQE
-535 NNMRANDLSAQVI
+535 NNMRTNDVPAQIV

-559 EILVTSQ
+559 EILVTPQ
-566 TKQHTVRP
+566 TKLNTVQP
-574 NGVIKD
+574 NGVIKG
-580 QAAMNNIAQP
+580 QTAQNKITQP
-590 SLTKSFENKT
+590 SLAKSFEDKT
-600 TNNVL
+600 RNNVL
-605 PRTGEESSLPII
+605 PRTGDESSLPII
-617 ALGAVIGLVG
+617 VLGAVIWLAG
-627 IGAALKRYE
+627 IGATLKRYE